1 MHVIQQQQIENKL
14 KMPQGGKMKLD
25 WRLVL
30 VMVLSLGLMVSCDS
44 TEDEEEDTAFEVLTK
59 YMVDNSYDADVVI
72 ADWITTAAAVTGNE
86 ANYFI
91 VDIRSAEKFAEGHIP
106 GAVNSAYADI
116 LTTVETLNTS
126 DLPVLVACY
135 SGQSAAHAVVAL
147 RLSGYTDAKT
157 LMWGMS
163 SWAMGF
169 DSWSGAISSHA
180 VGHAN
185 WSMDAPPALLSD
197 MDDPVLTTDLTDGA
211 AILAERVDAILGG
224 FKGIAS
230 TEVIAAPENFQ
241 VNNFWA
247 LSDWE
252 HYGHIAGA
260 YQVTP
265 GTLTIANDGLD
276 ILDPSQT
283 IVTYCW
289 TGQTSSMMTAWL
301 TALGYD
307 AKSLKN
313 GANSMIYDALES
325 HKWVALTADLPME

>member
-1 MHVIQQQQIENKL
+1 
-14 KMPQGGKMKLD
+14 MKLD

-30 VMVLSLGLMVSCDS
+30 VMVLSLGLMVSCED
-44 TEDEEEDTAFEVLTK
+44 TDDEETVTAFETLSQ

-72 ADWITTAAAVTGNE
+72 ADWITTAANVTGNE

-91 VDIRSAEKFAEGHIP
+91 VDIRAADKYAEGHIP
-106 GAVNSAYADI
+106 GAVNSTYADI
-116 LTTVETLNTS
+116 LTTVEAQNTN

-157 LMWGMS
+157 LKWGMS
-163 SWAMGF
+163 SWAMEF
-169 DSWSGAISSHA
+169 DSWSGSINSFA
-180 VGHAN
+180 VDHAN
-185 WSMDAPPALLSD
+185 WSTDAPPALLSD
-197 MDDPVLTTDLTDGA
+197 MDDPVIVTDLTDGA
-211 AILAERVDAILGG
+211 AILAERVDAILAG
-224 FKGIAS
+224 FKGTAS
-230 TEVIAAPENFQ
+230 ATIVEAPENYQ
-241 VNNFWA
+241 INNFWA
-247 LSDWE
+247 LTDWD

-301 TALGYD
+301 TALGYE
-307 AKSLKN
+307 ATSLKN
-313 GANSMIYDALES
+313 GANSMIYSALES
-325 HKWVALTADLPME
+325 HQWVALTADFPME

>member
-1 MHVIQQQQIENKL
+1 
-14 KMPQGGKMKLD
+14 MKLD

-30 VMVLSLGLMVSCDS
+30 VMVLSLGLMVSCED
-44 TEDEEEDTAFEVLTK
+44 TDDEETATAFETLTQ
-59 YMVDNSYDADVVI
+59 YMADNSYDADLII
-72 ADWITTAAAVTGNE
+72 ADWITTAGTVSGNE

-91 VDIRSAEKFAEGHIP
+91 VDIRSAEKYAEGHIP

-116 LTTVETLNTS
+116 LTTVEAENTS

-157 LMWGMS
+157 LKWGMS
-163 SWAMGF
+163 SWAMEF
-169 DSWSGAISSHA
+169 DSWSGSINSFA
-180 VGHAN
+180 VDHAN
-185 WSMDAPPALLSD
+185 WSTDAPPALLSD
-197 MDDPVLTTDLTDGA
+197 MDDPVIVTDLTDGA
-211 AILAERVDAILGG
+211 AILAERVDAILAG
-224 FKGIAS
+224 FKGTAS
-230 TEVIAAPENFQ
+230 ATIVEAPENYQ
-241 VNNFWA
+241 INNFWA
-247 LSDWE
+247 LTDWD

-301 TALGYD
+301 TALGYE
-307 AKSLKN
+307 ATSLKN
-313 GANSMIYDALES
+313 GANSMIYSALES
-325 HKWVALTADLPME
+325 HQWVALTADFPMEQYIFEALIE